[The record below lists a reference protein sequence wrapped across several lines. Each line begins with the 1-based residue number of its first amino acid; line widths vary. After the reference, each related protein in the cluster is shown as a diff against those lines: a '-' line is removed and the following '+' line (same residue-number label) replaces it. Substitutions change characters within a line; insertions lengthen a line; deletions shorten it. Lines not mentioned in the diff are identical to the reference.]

1 MDPLIYVFVP
11 VFIAIIASRTI
22 TERANK
28 HLDQEQKAGLVDLFS
43 EMRTQGVWI
52 IVGLIVVFFA
62 NMKFKF
68 IPANIALSVYF
79 FVLVAYMILL
89 GTRSNKILRENNYP
103 REYIKMYLL
112 ASSIRLAGI
121 LAMVAG
127 LMYFG

>member
-11 VFIAIIASRTI
+11 VFIAIVASRTI

-52 IVGLIVVFFA
+52 IVGLIIVFFA
-62 NMKFKF
+62 NMKFQF
-68 IPANIALSVYF
+68 IPSNIALSVYF
-79 FVLVAYMILL
+79 FVLVANMILL
-89 GTRSNKILRENNYP
+89 GVRSNKILRENNYP
-103 REYIKMYLL
+103 QEYIKMYLL